1 VKYVWKTGVGAAYN
15 LSAFD
20 TLYATQVN
28 VCVLETVEW
37 LRNCM
42 FVGISVVNVVA
53 FQVCVDS
60 LERSS

>member
-20 TLYATQVN
+20 TLFAAQAN

-42 FVGISVVNVVA
+42 LVSISVVVPVVA
-53 FQVCVDS
+53 FHIFY
-60 LERSS
+60 